1 MVTASYISRLSQAVD
16 QIEKRFKQ
24 NRPLK
29 VITVRRRR
37 DEDRHAA
44 KHRHFE
50 AHPEDRGADVVIFR
64 NLR

>member
-37 DEDRHAA
+37 GEDRDAA
-44 KHRHFE
+44 KDRHFT